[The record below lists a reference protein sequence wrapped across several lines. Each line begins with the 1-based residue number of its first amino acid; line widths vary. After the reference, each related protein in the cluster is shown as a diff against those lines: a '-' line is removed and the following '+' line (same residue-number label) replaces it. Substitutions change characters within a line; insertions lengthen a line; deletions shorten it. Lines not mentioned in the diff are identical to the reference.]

1 MQIYVATGNAPEAL
15 SVLESDK
22 LGPSSSVF
30 QQDAGHGYYLICE
43 VLLSMPEQQLA
54 LEQCENIL
62 SQPELQDSYDL
73 WWVYVQLQNR
83 RIDPPY
89 VQRSYRLKLKD

>member
-1 MQIYVATGNAPEAL
+1 MQIFVATGNAAEAL
-15 SVLESDK
+15 SVLQSDK

-54 LEQCENIL
+54 LEQCESIL
-62 SQPELQDSYDL
+62 SQPNLQGSYDL
-73 WWVYVQLQNR
+73 WSVYVHLQNR
-83 RIDPPY
+83 RMDPPY
-89 VQRSYRLKLKD
+89 VQRSYRLKLED